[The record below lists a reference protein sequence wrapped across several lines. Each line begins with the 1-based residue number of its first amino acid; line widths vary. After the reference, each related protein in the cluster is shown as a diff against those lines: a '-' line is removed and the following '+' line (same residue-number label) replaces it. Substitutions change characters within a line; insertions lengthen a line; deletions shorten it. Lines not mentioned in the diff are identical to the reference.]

1 MRFYGPF
8 VITKKISAVAYR
20 LKLPSDCKI
29 FSTFHI
35 ALLKRFIG
43 ENPDQEA
50 ITLPPLPTDA
60 HPIVI
65 PHKITAYR
73 LINKKGKKVE
83 QVLIQW
89 LGLGLDEKTWED
101 LSTIARL
108 APSSNLE
115 DKVSADGV
123 RDVTIRL
130 DLDEVMNRL

>member
-1 MRFYGPF
+1 M
-8 VITKKISAVAYR
+8 
-20 LKLPSDCKI
+20 
-29 FSTFHI
+29 
-35 ALLKRFIG
+35 
-43 ENPDQEA
+43 
-50 ITLPPLPTDA
+50 
-60 HPIVI
+60 
-65 PHKITAYR
+65 
-73 LINKKGKKVE
+73 E